1 MKSDKAKM
9 RPEGS
14 IVEKPYLS
22 ASDHAN
28 AFAPSPAPVMPGPSD
43 SPEFRA
49 K

>member
-28 AFAPSPAPVMPGPSD
+28 AFVSSPASMMHEPSD
-43 SPEFRA
+43 SPEFHT